1 MFLLLFNYNKFLY
14 ILGFLGIVFLLF
26 IKLQQVFIHPW
37 AFGHGV
43 SILDAATTT
52 FYTSL
57 NFWAFYFSCLI
68 KLQQA
73 FILGIV
79 FLLLIK
85 LQQAFGCVVCGVF
98 LQALIFVGNLCCNG
112 WKVLYKIDVQFLH
125 KLLDLVFA
133 QLAYEVCNTLL

>member
-1 MFLLLFNYNKFLY
+1 MSRILGTMFLLLFNYNKFLY

-43 SILDAATTT
+43 FILDAVTTT

-68 KLQQA
+68 KL
-73 FILGIV
+73 
-79 FLLLIK
+79 
-85 LQQAFGCVVCGVF
+85 
-98 LQALIFVGNLCCNG
+98 
-112 WKVLYKIDVQFLH
+112 
-125 KLLDLVFA
+125 
-133 QLAYEVCNTLL
+133 